1 MFRSVSEALSCSVNA
16 CLKALGRLDP
26 DSEVLAFISRH
37 IAECIPFRVVSV
49 AASTVVDA
57 RGVPTT
63 EVTMTL
69 ADGRTA
75 RAACPAGDYPS
86 VYEIAELR
94 DENVHEYNGLGVRRA
109 VNLIHEKLVPTIMAL
124 DTHTQETIDEAL
136 SRKNWPSNATYPVSA
151 AAYLLLA
158 SGRPSASSKPSTSAS
173 LPQVGVLLHTT
184 STGQQIFCYFAGN
197 ASQADDGFRRCVESR
212 QRLQRLRRQQKT
224 EQSKGLSAEYSE
236 LEFWVRTCTRAIA
249 DARHTGRVRIGI
261 HARGSES
268 PGEAPETF
276 KRLCSV
282 YDVGVLIDPF
292 DPDDPKAHADL
303 KAVIDG
309 SKTMLVGDAA
319 FSTRTDRL
327 HDERRR
333 AMFDAVCVRPS
344 QAGTVTD
351 AARFVETAQS
361 TYGFPVIFCCRSGET
376 SDGVTARLARDLK
389 AAFLFGDVR
398 TDQLNHLF
406 RN

>member
-1 MFRSVSEALSCSVNA
+1 MFRSVAEALSCSVNA

-26 DSEVLAFISRH
+26 DSEVLAFLSRH
-37 IAECIPFRVVSV
+37 IAEFIPFRVVSV
-49 AASTVVDA
+49 AAGTVVDA
-57 RGVPTT
+57 RGLPTT
-63 EVTMTL
+63 EVTLTL

-109 VNLIHEKLVPTIMAL
+109 VNLIHEHVVPTIMAL

-136 SRKNWPSNATYPVSA
+136 TLSRKPAWPSNATYPVSA
-151 AAYLLLA
+151 AAYLL
-158 SGRPSASSKPSTSAS
+158 SSASASAS
-173 LPQVGVLLHTT
+173 AANEVGSAPRVGVLLHTT
-184 STGQQIFCYFAGN
+184 STGQQIFCYFPGRG
-197 ASQADDGFRRCVESR
+197 ASPDEGLRRCVESR
-212 QRLQRLRRQQKT
+212 QRLQRLRRQQQQKD
-224 EQSKGLSAEYSE
+224 SEYSE

-249 DARHTGRVRIGI
+249 DARHTGRVRIGV

-268 PGEAPETF
+268 PAAGTETETF

-292 DPDDPKAHADL
+292 DPDDPKAHTDL
-303 KAVIDG
+303 KAAIDG

-319 FSTRTDRL
+319 FSTRPDRL

-344 QAGTVTD
+344 QAGTVTE
-351 AARFVETAQS
+351 ATRFVDTAQR
-361 TYGFPVIFCCRSGET
+361 TYGFSVIFCCRSGET

-389 AAFLFGDVR
+389 AAFLFGDVQ